1 MILVRLKR
9 NTRLV
14 ELDEF
19 VTRFTKKKK
28 NKDLDIYINL
38 NDTECL
44 IYMIRKYH

>member
-1 MILVRLKR
+1 MVLARLKW

-14 ELDEF
+14 EIDKF
-19 VTRFTKKKK
+19 VTRFTKKIR

-44 IYMIRKYH
+44 IYFIRKYH